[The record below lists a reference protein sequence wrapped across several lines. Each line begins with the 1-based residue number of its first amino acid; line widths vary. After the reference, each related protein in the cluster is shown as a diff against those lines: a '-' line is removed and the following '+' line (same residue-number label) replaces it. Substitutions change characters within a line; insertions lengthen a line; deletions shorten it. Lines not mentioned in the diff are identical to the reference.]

1 MLAWIVFRA
10 ADLSVAG
17 ELFSQ
22 LTDWGAATLITWT
35 TAAVVVATI
44 GFQLL
49 PERETGELRLRV
61 ERLHP
66 AAMGAALAV
75 VVMLVAA
82 TVPTPG
88 SATLHLLR
96 LLT

>member
-1 MLAWIVFRA
+1 MTNRTRI
-10 ADLSVAG
+10 
-17 ELFSQ
+17 
-22 LTDWGAATLITWT
+22 
-35 TAAVVVATI
+35 TAAVVLATI

-75 VVMLVAA
+75 VVMFVAA
-82 TVPTPG
+82 TGATQGVPPFIYF
-88 SATLHLLR
+88 AF
-96 LLT
+96 

>member
-1 MLAWIVFRA
+1 MSKVWFAVG
-10 ADLSVAG
+10 V
-17 ELFSQ
+17 
-22 LTDWGAATLITWT
+22 LIM
-35 TAAVVVATI
+35 AVVIGTI

-75 VVMLVAA
+75 VIVLVAA
-82 TVPTPG
+82 TVPTQGVPPFLDF
-88 SATLHLLR
+88 AF
-96 LLT
+96 

>member
-1 MLAWIVFRA
+1 VLAWIVFRSP
-10 ADLSVAG
+10 DLTVAR

-22 LTDWGAATLITWT
+22 LTDWGAASQITWT
-35 TAAVVVATI
+35 TALVVIATI

-66 AAMGAALAV
+66 AAMGAALAG
-75 VVMLVAA
+75 VVMFVAA
-82 TVPTPG
+82 TVPTQGVPPFIYF
-88 SATLHLLR
+88 AF
-96 LLT
+96 